1 MRLFCQSYFFSQ
13 LQMWQRISIGILLA
27 LSAYLV
33 IRYFSN
39 ETFTNWDSI
48 VSTPANAPLIR
59 EPPTQGSMIVAAGG
73 PNSPNAAP
81 PRMMKA
87 QRLPPPEASDPM
99 AETVEDADAP
109 ETLRHPERSFSP
121 GIVPEQTQ
129 IAADAGLTGDT
140 ASSPQAL
147 QRFSPEYVQNG
158 GVLFG
163 SVSANEAEN
172 PNYSAF

>member
-1 MRLFCQSYFFSQ
+1 
-13 LQMWQRISIGILLA
+13 MWQRISIGILLA
-27 LSAYLV
+27 LAAVLV

-48 VSTPANAPLIR
+48 VSIPAPAPPIR
-59 EPPTQGSMIVAAGG
+59 EPPTQGDMDVAGGG
-73 PNSPNAAP
+73 PNPPNAAA

-87 QRLPPPEASDPM
+87 QRLPPPEASDPL
-99 AETVEDADAP
+99 AETVENADAP

-129 IAADAGLTGDT
+129 IAVDAGLAGPV
-140 ASSPQAL
+140 ASSSQAF
-147 QRFSPEYVQNG
+147 QQFSPDYVQNG